1 MPLAKPSAPILLLL
15 GAIAFLALGCGIG
28 TDEAY
33 QEPLSKIRVTGTRAV
48 GQEMR
53 LELDYRQTYDVDVD
67 VECDLKQ
74 GSKIIQQISYETV
87 PANPNGRPDA
97 TPATGTLAFDFSVDK
112 AGSYTVVCFTTKD
125 TENKLKASLDVSA
138 K

>member
-1 MPLAKPSAPILLLL
+1 MPFAKPSAPILLLL
-15 GAIAFLALGCGIG
+15 GAIAFVALGCGIG
-28 TDEAY
+28 TDKAY
-33 QEPLSKIRVTGTRAV
+33 QEPLSKMRITGTRAV

-74 GSKIIQQISYETV
+74 GSEVVQQIGYETV

-97 TPATGTLAFDFSVDK
+97 TPATGTFAFAFRVDK
-112 AGSYTVVCFTTKD
+112 TGSYTVVCFTTKD
-125 TENKLKASLDVSA
+125 VENKLKASLTISP